1 MSPSVPGPPVSP
13 NNGSGTFEPPSPG
26 TAGPSV
32 EPPVERSFPHRQS
45 AHCESG
51 VTANLLTHYG
61 LPLSEAMAFG
71 IGSGLFFAYFPFV
84 RINHLPL
91 ITFRSAPGGIL
102 RRVAKRLGVGFTYR
116 TFRNPRRGMAELD
129 RLLADGIPVG
139 AQTGVFW
146 LPYFPPALR
155 FHFNAHNLVVYGKD
169 GDSYRISDPV
179 IGEPVVCGAADLE
192 RARFARGAL
201 APKGKLFYLTGP
213 PKEVD
218 PAPAV
223 REAIREVCHRMTR
236 IPFPLIG
243 VRGIRYLAGR
253 IASWPSRFG
262 QRKALLHLG
271 NVIRMQEEI
280 GTGGGGFRFIYAAF
294 LQEAATV
301 LDDRRFLDLS
311 GKMTAIGDRWR
322 DFAVAGARQCKGRP
336 GGNDDFASLA
346 RIVRE
351 CADLEN
357 EFYRELDAVV
367 ADSRHAGRR

>member
-1 MSPSVPGPPVSP
+1 MTSS
-13 NNGSGTFEPPSPG
+13 
-26 TAGPSV
+26 
-32 EPPVERSFPHRQS
+32 SFPHRQS

-116 TFRNPRRGMAELD
+116 TFRSARRGMAELD

-139 AQTGVFW
+139 AQTGVYW

-155 FHFNAHNLVVYGKD
+155 FHFNAHNLVVYGKE

-179 IGEPVVCGAADLE
+179 LGEPVVCGAADLE

-201 APKGKLFYLTGP
+201 APKGKLFYLTDP

-223 REAIREVCHRMTR
+223 REAIREVCHRMTKV
-236 IPFPLIG
+236 PFPLIG
-243 VRGIRYLAGR
+243 VRGIRYLADR

-262 QRKALLHLG
+262 RRKALLYLG

-301 LDDRRFLDLS
+301 LEDRRFLDLS
-311 GKMTAIGDRWR
+311 GRMTAIGDRWR
-322 DFAVAGARQCKGRP
+322 DFAVAGARQCKERP

-351 CADLEN
+351 CADREN
-357 EFYRELDAVV
+357 ELYRELDALV
-367 ADSRHAGRR
+367 AGGRNAGRR